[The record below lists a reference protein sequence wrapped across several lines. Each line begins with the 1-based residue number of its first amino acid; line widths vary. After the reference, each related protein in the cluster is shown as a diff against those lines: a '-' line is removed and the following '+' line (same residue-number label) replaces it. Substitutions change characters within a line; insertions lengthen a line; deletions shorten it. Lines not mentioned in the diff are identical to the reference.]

1 MLLRKDILHMSKHQ
15 EELPETLSAES
26 LHRGQGHIPETL
38 HQFFTVLYTGS
49 DQQPDI
55 EKMKRLEQ
63 SVSQDVIYATTRGR
77 TKPGK
82 HLTLGLGLKSMTGSR
97 KVIEV
102 LNRHGHCIGYHTA
115 EIIETDLATQ
125 IVNRQN
131 VTPDGLLQHSGLCT
145 FLAWDNYDE
154 RTETLSGLGTLHDT
168 VGICYQNETDLSPA
182 TNALAND
189 SVDSSEL
196 RIPAQI
202 IPETY
207 KSRRSLKLQQPI
219 LEPYRK
225 KPRITVFKYTV
236 TDIPRPPKLT
246 TVERRDL
253 FWMINVATS
262 PETPMWVGWN
272 SQMTDDPLPKQK
284 IAYMEN
290 LTLPITRL
298 DVVAETLRVTQQVAQ
313 ECGQEYGVVHYDLNA
328 AKPALQIQSTEAPKY
343 DNLFICFG
351 PFHIMMSYFGSVGYL
366 IDSSGGPEILVD
378 ADVLASGSLTGFLK
392 GKHFNRCKRLHLLFA
407 TALQVLQ

>member
-1 MLLRKDILHMSKHQ
+1 MKNYEGVLCLPKSTNKIGIIIHSVKLTTGQAIKRAKFDDNAIAEVAMLLRKDILHMSKHQ
-15 EELPETLSAES
+15 EELPVTLSAES

-38 HQFFTVLYTGS
+38 HQFFNVLYTGS

-55 EKMKRLEQ
+55 EKIKRLVQ
-63 SVSQDVIYATTRGR
+63 PVSHDVIYATTRGR

-125 IVNRQN
+125 TVNRQN
-131 VTPDGLLQHSGLCT
+131 ATPDGLLQHSGLCT
-145 FLAWDNYDE
+145 SLAWDNYDE
-154 RTETLSGLGTLHDT
+154 RTETLSGAGTLHDT
-168 VGICYQNETDLSPA
+168 VGICYQNETDLIPA

-225 KPRITVFKYTV
+225 KPRITVFRYTV

-253 FWMINVATS
+253 FWMIKVATS

-272 SQMTDDPLPKQK
+272 SQMTDDPLPKQR

-290 LTLPITRL
+290 LTLP
-298 DVVAETLRVTQQVAQ
+298 AH
-313 ECGQEYGVVHYDLNA
+313 GW
-328 AKPALQIQSTEAPKY
+328 
-343 DNLFICFG
+343 
-351 PFHIMMSYFGSVGYL
+351 MS
-366 IDSSGGPEILVD
+366 
-378 ADVLASGSLTGFLK
+378 
-392 GKHFNRCKRLHLLFA
+392 
-407 TALQVLQ
+407 